1 MKKLI
6 IQSIA
11 GLVFL
16 ILVLAVALYLPAGTF
31 EYWQAWVFLA
41 VFFVSVLAITLYL
54 AVKDPQLL
62 QRRVTAGPG
71 AEKEKKQNVIQSI
84 AQVAFIAIF
93 IVPALDHR
101 LHWSQVPAWI
111 VIAGDALVVL
121 GLFFVFL
128 VFREN
133 SYTSGIIAVEAEQKL
148 VSTGPYAIVRH
159 PMYSGALLMLL
170 GVPLALG
177 SWWGVLTLIPITLV
191 IVWRLLDEEEF
202 LAKNLT
208 GYPAYTSKVKYRL
221 LPYVY

>member
-177 SWWGVLTLIPITLV
+177 SWWGVLALIPITLV